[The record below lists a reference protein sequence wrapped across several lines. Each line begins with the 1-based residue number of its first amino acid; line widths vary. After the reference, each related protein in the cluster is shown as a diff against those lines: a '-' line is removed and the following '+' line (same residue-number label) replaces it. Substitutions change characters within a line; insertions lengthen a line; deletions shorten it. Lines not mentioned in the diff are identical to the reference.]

1 MAKEGFNHP
10 QMLENGTSPPVSR
23 KRMAKL
29 TLAALGV
36 VFGDIG
42 TSPLYT
48 VQACFSEF
56 IGLKPVPE
64 NVLGILSLITWALI
78 IVVTLKYVLVV
89 MRADNRGEGGVLA
102 LMALVSR
109 RTELSVRGRNIFLM
123 LGMAGAA
130 LFYGDCLLTP
140 AISVLSAIE
149 GLNVAT
155 PALEPLVVPLA
166 LGVLIALFAVQH
178 YGTGGVGR
186 LFGPITLVW
195 FVVILVLGLCQIV
208 QAPQVLIALSPL
220 EAFDFATR
228 HGFIAFVAL
237 GAVTLAVTG
246 AEALYADM
254 GHFGPK
260 PIRLAWL
267 CVVLPSL
274 LANYYGQGALLLLD
288 PAAVEN
294 PFFRLA
300 PSWALYPLVAL
311 ATAATVIASQATIS
325 GAFSMA
331 QQATLL
337 GLSPRVRIQHTSAS
351 EFGQIY
357 VPAINWMQLAG
368 VVVLVLAFKSSTNLA
383 AAYGIAVTGT
393 MLVTTVLVFALALR
407 AWKWGWPL
415 SLLVLGSFMAVDATL
430 MSANMVKFVQGGWV
444 PLALAVVIFT
454 AMWTWHKGRIA
465 VAARENEGSLPMTT
479 LLGSINPSRVHRPQ
493 GTAVYLTAFSGNAPN
508 CLLHNLKHNEVLHE
522 QVVLLTVEVP
532 DEPYVPPNAR
542 AQVSHLGKGVHHVL
556 LRYGFMEQPD
566 VPRDL
571 APLAERGVPFDPM
584 RTSYFVGRNTFV
596 AATRPLLPR
605 WQEKLFLTLARVASN
620 AGDFFGLPA
629 NRVVE
634 LGSRIEI

>member
-1 MAKEGFNHP
+1 MS
-10 QMLENGTSPPVSR
+10 ENGTPQSVSR
-23 KRMAKL
+23 KRTAAL

-48 VQACFSEF
+48 IKECFSEF
-56 IGLKPVPE
+56 TGLKPIHE
-64 NVLGILSLITWALI
+64 DVLGILSLITWALI
-78 IVVTLKYVLVV
+78 VVVTVKYVMVV

-109 RTELSVRGRNIFLM
+109 RSELTARRRALYVM

-140 AISVLSAIE
+140 AVSVLGAIE

-155 PALEPLVVPLA
+155 PAFEPLVVPIS
-166 LGVLIALFAVQH
+166 LGVLIGLFAAQRV
-178 YGTGGVGR
+178 GTGGVGKW
-186 LFGPITLVW
+186 FGPITLVW
-195 FVVILVLGLCQIV
+195 FIAILILGVIQIV
-208 QAPQVLIALSPL
+208 KSPQVLAALSPL
-220 EAFDFATR
+220 QAIEFMLR
-228 HGFIAFVAL
+228 HGFVAFVAL

-260 PIRLAWL
+260 PIRLGWL
-267 CVVLPSL
+267 IVVLPSL
-274 LANYYGQGALLLLD
+274 LANYYGQGALLLAD
-288 PAAVEN
+288 PTALEN
-294 PFFRLA
+294 PFFLLA
-300 PSWALYPLVAL
+300 PSWALYPMVGL
-311 ATAATVIASQATIS
+311 ATAAAVIASQATIS

-331 QQATLL
+331 QQASLL
-337 GLSPRVRIQHTSAS
+337 GLSPRVRILHTSAS
-351 EFGQIY
+351 EHGQIY
-357 VPAINWMQLAG
+357 VPAINWMQLIG
-368 VVVLVLAFKSSTNLA
+368 VVILVAAFKSSTNLA

-393 MLVTTVLVFALALR
+393 MLVTTILVFALAVR
-407 AWKWGWPL
+407 VWKWSWPVAI
-415 SLLVLGSFMAVDATL
+415 LVLGSFAVVDATL

-454 AMWTWHKGRIA
+454 AMWTWMKGRVA
-465 VAARENEGSLPMTT
+465 VAARETEGSLPMED
-479 LLGSINPSRVHRPQ
+479 LLASINPGRVHRPQ
-493 GTAVYLTAFSGNAPN
+493 GTAVYLTAFHGNAPS

-522 QVVLLTVEVP
+522 QVVLVTVEVP
-532 DEPYVPPNAR
+532 DEPYVPPNSRAR
-542 AQVSHLGKGVHHVL
+542 IRHFGKGVHHVT

-571 APLAERGVPFDPM
+571 APLADRGVPFDPM
-584 RTSYFVGRNTFV
+584 RTSYFVGRNSFV
-596 AATRPLLPR
+596 EASRPLLPR
-605 WQEKLFLTLARVASN
+605 WQEKLFLVLARVAAN
-620 AGDFFGLPA
+620 AGDFFRLPA

>member
-1 MAKEGFNHP
+1 MAVEALPHQAGR
-10 QMLENGTSPPVSR
+10 SR
-23 KRMAKL
+23 TAKL

-48 VQACFSEF
+48 VKECFSEF
-56 IGLKPVPE
+56 TGLKPVPE
-64 NVLGILSLITWALI
+64 DVLGILSLITWALI
-78 IVVTLKYVLVV
+78 VVVTLKYVVVV

-109 RTELSVRGRNIFLM
+109 RSEITPRRRNLYIM

-140 AISVLSAIE
+140 AISVLSAVE

-155 PALEPLVVPLA
+155 PAFEPLVVPIA
-166 LGVLIALFAVQH
+166 LGVIIALFAVQRV
-178 YGTGGVGR
+178 GTAGVGR
-186 LFGPITLVW
+186 WFGPVTGVW
-195 FVVILVLGLCQIV
+195 FLVLLALGLAEIV
-208 QAPQVLIALSPL
+208 KAPHILLALSPL
-220 EAFDFATR
+220 HAIEFCLR
-228 HGFIAFVAL
+228 HGFVAFVAL

-254 GHFGPK
+254 GHFGRK

-267 CVVLPSL
+267 GLVLPSL
-274 LANYYGQGALLLLD
+274 LANYYGQGALLLND
-288 PAAVEN
+288 PSALEN

-300 PSWALYPLVAL
+300 PAWMLYPLVAL

-331 QQATLL
+331 QQAALL
-337 GLSPRVRIQHTSAS
+337 GLSPRVRIEHTSAS

-357 VPAINWMQLAG
+357 VPAVNWIQLVG
-368 VVVLVLAFKSSTNLA
+368 VVALVLAFKSSTNLA

-393 MLVTTVLVFALALR
+393 MAVTTLLVFVLAVR
-407 AWKWGWPL
+407 TWKWSWPL
-415 SLLVLGSFMAVDATL
+415 AIGVLGLFMLIDGTL
-430 MSANMVKFVQGGWV
+430 FAANMVKFVQGGWV
-444 PLALAVVIFT
+444 PLALAIVIFT
-454 AMWTWHKGRIA
+454 AMWTWLQGRLA
-465 VAARENEGSLPMTT
+465 VAAREGEGALPMEA
-479 LLGSINPSRVHRPQ
+479 LLGSINPGRVHRPQ

-542 AQVSHLGKGVHHVL
+542 AQVRHLGKGVHHVL

-571 APLAERGVPFDPM
+571 LALAERGVPVDPM
-584 RTSYFVGRNTFV
+584 RTSYFVGRNSFV
-596 AATRPLLPR
+596 AAARPLLPR
-605 WQEKLFLTLARVASN
+605 WQEKLFLVLARLASN
-620 AGDFFGLPA
+620 AGDFFQLPH

>member
-1 MAKEGFNHP
+1 VHE
-10 QMLENGTSPPVSR
+10 
-23 KRMAKL
+23 
-29 TLAALGV
+29 
-36 VFGDIG
+36 D
-42 TSPLYT
+42 
-48 VQACFSEF
+48 
-56 IGLKPVPE
+56 
-64 NVLGILSLITWALI
+64 VLGILSLITWALI
-78 IVVTLKYVLVV
+78 LIVTVKYVVVV

-109 RTELSVRGRNIFLM
+109 RTELSTRGRTIFLM

-140 AISVLSAIE
+140 AISVLSAVE

-155 PALEPLVVPLA
+155 PAFDPLVIPLS
-166 LGVLIALFAVQH
+166 LGVLIGLFAVQRF
-178 YGTGGVGR
+178 GTAGVGR
-186 LFGPITLVW
+186 WFGPIMLIW
-195 FVVILVLGLCQIV
+195 FAVIFVLGIGHIFG
-208 QAPQVLIALSPL
+208 APQVLLALSPL
-220 EAFDFATR
+220 QAVEFAMR
-228 HGFIAFVAL
+228 HGFVAFVAL

-260 PIRLAWL
+260 PIRAAWL
-267 CVVLPSL
+267 GLVLPAL
-274 LANYYGQGALLLLD
+274 LANYYGQGALLLAD
-288 PAAVEN
+288 PSALEN

-300 PSWALYPLVAL
+300 PGWMLYPLVAL

-331 QQATLL
+331 QQAALL

-357 VPAINWMQLAG
+357 VPAINWMQLVG
-368 VVVLVLAFKSSTNLA
+368 IVILVIAFKSSTNLA

-393 MLVTTVLVFALALR
+393 MLVTTLLVFALAVR
-407 AWKWGWPL
+407 AWKWSWPV
-415 SLLVLGSFMAVDATL
+415 SILVFGAFMAVDAIL
-430 MSANMVKFVQGGWV
+430 MSANMMKFLQGGWV
-444 PLALAVVIFT
+444 PLALALVIFA
-454 AMWTWHKGRIA
+454 AMWTWLKGRMA
-465 VAARENEGSLPMTT
+465 VATREQEGSLPMET
-479 LLGSINPSRVHRPQ
+479 LLSSINPSRVHRPQ

-542 AQVSHLGKGVHHVL
+542 AQVAHLGKGVHHVV

-571 APLAERGVPFDPM
+571 APLAERRVPFDPM
-584 RTSYFVGRNTFV
+584 RTSYFVGRNSFV

-605 WQEKLFLTLARVASN
+605 WQEKLFLALARVASS
-620 AGDFFGLPA
+620 AGDFFGLPT

>member
-1 MAKEGFNHP
+1 MP
-10 QMLENGTSPPVSR
+10 RNGTSGPASH
-23 KRMAKL
+23 KRLARL

-48 VQACFSEF
+48 VKQCFSEF
-56 IGLKPVPE
+56 TGLKPVPE
-64 NVLGILSLITWALI
+64 DVFGILSLITWALI
-78 IVVTLKYVLVV
+78 VIVTVKYVMVV

-109 RTELSVRGRNIFLM
+109 RSEFSAGRRRLFLM

-155 PALEPLVVPLA
+155 PAFDPLVIPLS
-166 LGVLIALFAVQH
+166 LGVLIALFMVQRV
-178 YGTGGVGR
+178 GTEEVGR
-186 LFGPITLVW
+186 WFGPLMLIW
-195 FVVILVLGLCQIV
+195 FLSIFMLGLWEIV
-208 QAPQVLIALSPL
+208 RAPHILLALSPL
-220 EAFDFATR
+220 HAIEFLFR
-228 HGFIAFVAL
+228 HGFIAFIAL
-237 GAVTLAVTG
+237 GGVTLAVTG

-254 GHFGPK
+254 GHFGSH
-260 PIRLAWL
+260 PIRYAWL
-267 CVVLPSL
+267 GLVLPAL
-274 LANYYGQGALLLLD
+274 LANYYGQGALLLSD
-288 PAAVEN
+288 PSTLEN

-300 PSWALYPLVAL
+300 PGWMLYPLVAL

-331 QQATLL
+331 QQAALL

-351 EFGQIY
+351 EFGQVY
-357 VPAINWMQLAG
+357 VPAINWLLLFG
-368 VVVLVLAFKSSTNLA
+368 IVLLVLGFKSSTNLA

-393 MLVTTVLVFALALR
+393 MLVTTILVFALALR

-415 SLLVLGSFMAVDATL
+415 SLLVFGGFMTVDATL
-430 MSANMVKFVQGGWV
+430 MSANMMKFLEGGWV
-444 PLALAVVIFT
+444 PLALALAIFA
-454 AMWTWHKGRIA
+454 AMWTWYRGRTA
-465 VAARENEGSLPMTT
+465 VATREQEGSLPMET
-479 LLGSINPSRVHRPQ
+479 LLSSINPSRVHRPQ

-542 AQVSHLGKGVHHVL
+542 AQIAHLGKGVHHVV

-571 APLAERGVPFDPM
+571 MPLAERGVPVDPM
-584 RTSYFVGRNTFV
+584 RTSYFVGRTSFV
-596 AATRPLLPR
+596 AASRPLLPR
-605 WQEKLFLTLARVASN
+605 WQEKLFLVLARFASS
-620 AGDFFGLPA
+620 AGDFFRLPA